1 MMLKIGSKK
10 RAFTLIEVMLAT
22 MVLSLGAVLIHEVFF
37 KSLDTHNY
45 CHNYFS
51 VGYWLDE
58 KIWSIQDSLRQSGP
72 LVNIARDGKFKAGN
86 KDFVWN
92 LSYDLAYDTQDLY
105 KIVLDVSWQEGPRDI
120 KVSRAA
126 FARYVEKK

>member
-10 RAFTLIEVMLAT
+10 QAFTLIEVMLAT

-37 KSLDTHNY
+37 KSLDTFNY

-58 KIWSIQDSLRQSGP
+58 KIWSVQDNLRQSGP
-72 LVNIARDGKFKAGN
+72 LANMARDGKFKAGN
-86 KDFVWN
+86 KDFAWN

-105 KIVLDVSWQEGPRDI
+105 KIVLDVSWREGPRDI
-120 KVSRAA
+120 KVSRTA
-126 FARYVEKK
+126 FAKYVEKK

>member
-10 RAFTLIEVMLAT
+10 QAFTLIEVMLAT

-37 KSLDTHNY
+37 KSLDTFNY

-58 KIWSIQDSLRQSGP
+58 KIWSVQDNLRQSGP
-72 LVNIARDGKFKAGN
+72 LANIARGGKFKAGN
-86 KDFVWN
+86 KDFVWI
-92 LSYDLAYDTQDLY
+92 LSYDLAYDTRDLY
-105 KIVLDVSWQEGPRDI
+105 KIVLDVSWREGPRDI
-120 KVSRAA
+120 RESRTA
-126 FARYVEKK
+126 FAKYVEKK